1 MELRSVHQVQQPAFQ
16 RKKQKGEKYLRVEKA
31 GRIREKEKTSE
42 RGRKRENSSVMGE
55 LLELLLLKKKK
66 KSFKK

>member
-1 MELRSVHQVQQPAFQ
+1 M
-16 RKKQKGEKYLRVEKA
+16 RVEKA

-66 KSFKK
+66 KIL